1 MTKTSYNEVSLT
13 EKRML
18 ATMILIQASGTRD
31 NNEHQTIADK
41 VRLLSEFHI
50 NRIVEEYREII
61 VDYSPWSKKMRFSR
75 QLHNELN
82 IID

>member
-13 EKRML
+13 EKRAL
-18 ATMILIQASGTRD
+18 ASMILIQASGTRD
-31 NNEHQTIADK
+31 NMEHQAIADK
-41 VRLLSEFHI
+41 VRLMSEFHI

-61 VDYSPWSKKMRFSR
+61 VDYSPWTKKMRFSR

-82 IID
+82 LID

>member
-18 ATMILIQASGTRD
+18 ATMILIQAAGTQD

-41 VRLLSEFHI
+41 VRLLDEFHI

-61 VDYSPWSKKMRFSR
+61 VDYSPWTKKMRFSR